1 MATLRRRSA
10 MGASDYS
17 EPDVTALLQQ
27 MAAGSGQALD
37 AIIPLVYREL
47 RHIAHRHLRQEN
59 PGHTLNTTALVH
71 EAYLQLVDVRRIE
84 WRDRTHFFAMASR
97 MMRRILINY
106 ARRRKRVKRGGGRTP
121 LSLEDRDF
129 PIDANLD
136 ELLALDEALTRLEAV
151 DERRC
156 RVVECRFFAGLD
168 INETAE
174 ALDVSPGTVKRDW
187 RLARLFLNRQLSA
200 ASQGPGAEDEP

>member
-200 ASQGPGAEDEP
+200 ASLGPGAEDEP

>member
-1 MATLRRRSA
+1 

>member
-1 MATLRRRSA
+1 

-200 ASQGPGAEDEP
+200 ASLGPGAEDEP